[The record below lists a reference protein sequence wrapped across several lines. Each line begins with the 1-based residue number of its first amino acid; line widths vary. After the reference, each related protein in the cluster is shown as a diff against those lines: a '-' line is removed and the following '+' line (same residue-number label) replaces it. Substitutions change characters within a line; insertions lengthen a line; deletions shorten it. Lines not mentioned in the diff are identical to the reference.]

1 MQAGCRRA
9 VGGAGYAPGMAFFV
23 LTMVNGPRYDPARAR
38 REQDGWDE
46 HAAFM
51 DELTAAG
58 FVVLGGPV
66 GDGEQVM
73 VVVEAADEAA
83 ARARYA
89 GDPWG
94 PMGILEIGEIRPWTI
109 WLDGRGVTTQRAAG
123 GPGAEGPA

>member
-1 MQAGCRRA
+1 
-9 VGGAGYAPGMAFFV
+9 MAFFV

-51 DELTAAG
+51 DGLVEAG

-73 VVVEAADEAA
+73 VIVEAAGEAEV
-83 ARARYA
+83 RARLA

-94 PMGILEIGEIRPWTI
+94 PLGILATGEIRPWTI
-109 WLDGRGVTTQRAAG
+109 WLDGRAVSAGVS
-123 GPGAEGPA
+123 PGADGDPGAGDNPGAGAVGRG